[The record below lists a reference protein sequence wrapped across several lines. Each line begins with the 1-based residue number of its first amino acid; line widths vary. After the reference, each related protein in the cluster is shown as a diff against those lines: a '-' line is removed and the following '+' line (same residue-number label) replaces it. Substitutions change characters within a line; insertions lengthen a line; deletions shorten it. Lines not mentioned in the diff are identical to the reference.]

1 MSRMRS
7 SIALLGIC
15 VVALLIGGLRLLT
28 ERTPLP
34 VGSSYSAQPD
44 GALALYTWFD
54 SLGGR
59 TLRLQ
64 DLVLDESQPTSLVVF
79 QPETLLDATAQEAFG
94 GVAQRGG
101 TLVVAGDSLP
111 WLLYVRSL
119 GVTVEPMSAGG
130 ATYATP
136 DGLVL
141 QFTAHYRLRA
151 ADAQPLLE
159 SQTGDVV
166 AFRTRRAA
174 GWLVVIASPEP
185 LTNAALG
192 QAPDARFVYR
202 QIVSPSFGAT
212 LAFDEVHHSFAP
224 AAAGTTSLNQLLFD
238 TPPGRAIVYSALL
251 TFAFLALRGRRLGPP
266 LLARAPT
273 EARRTM
279 YEHVQMLASL
289 YRRAGQLGAARDA
302 FSRHYARLQTRSD
315 RAAALRRI
323 QTARTETEL
332 IAAVAAFDD
341 AG

>member
-1 MSRMRS
+1 MPS

-44 GALALYTWFD
+44 GALALYAWFD

-59 TLRLQ
+59 TLRLR

-79 QPETLLDATAQEAFG
+79 QPETPLDTTAQDVFE

-101 TLVVAGDSLP
+101 TLVVVGDSLP

-119 GVTVEPMSAGG
+119 GVTVQPFRASAST
-130 ATYATP
+130 ARTS
-136 DGLVL
+136 DGLVVP
-141 QFTAHYRLRA
+141 FVARYRLGA
-151 ADAQPLLE
+151 TAAQPLLTTE
-159 SQTGDVV
+159 DGAVV
-166 AFRTRRAA
+166 ALRTAYRR
-174 GWLVVIASPEP
+174 GSLVVIASPEP

-192 QAPDARFVYR
+192 QEPDARFVYR
-202 QIVSPSFGAT
+202 QVMSPSFGAT

-224 AAAGTTSLNQLLFD
+224 AAAGTTSVDQLLFD
-238 TPPGRAIVYSALL
+238 TPPGRAILSSALL

-266 LLARAPT
+266 LPARSPT

-279 YEHVQMLASL
+279 YEHVRMLAGL
-289 YRRAGQLGAARDA
+289 YRRAGQFGAARDA

-315 RAAALRRI
+315 RSAALRRI
-323 QTARTETEL
+323 QAARTETEL